1 MTPSV
6 SELNVLE
13 TGMSK
18 RDHLIH
24 ATYKARKSWRQS
36 IGRQAYVG
44 GLLIATIGATM
55 LCGSGA
61 ALSGP
66 CTVQIAQLERQIRL
80 TVPRPESGPT
90 SPQTL
95 GAQLHY
101 QPTPADVQYAES
113 RANAE
118 ADAALQRAR
127 QADADGDAVAC
138 ALAYET
144 ARHHWIFPA
153 S

>member
-1 MTPSV
+1 
-6 SELNVLE
+6 
-13 TGMSK
+13 MSK
-18 RDHLIH
+18 LGHSIH
-24 ATYKARKSWRQS
+24 AAYKARKSSRRS
-36 IGRQAYVG
+36 VRRQAYAG
-44 GLLIATIGATM
+44 GLLIATIGATII
-55 LCGSGA
+55 CGGGA

-80 TVPRPESGPT
+80 ATPKPESGPT
-90 SPQTL
+90 SSQTL

-113 RANAE
+113 RANAD

-127 QADADGDAVAC
+127 QADADGNAVAC
-138 ALAYET
+138 AQAYET
-144 ARHHWIFPA
+144 AKHHWILPA